1 MPLEEN
7 DIVANGDWWASI
19 CWLIT
24 HKKNSEKT
32 EQKEKEDAVNFRL
45 LGSSLENL
53 DVNL

>member
-1 MPLEEN
+1 M
-7 DIVANGDWWASI
+7 SI
-19 CWLIT
+19 YLLVNYT
-24 HKKNSEKT
+24 QKNSEKT